1 MGKAKKKGRKK
12 GRRDFS
18 GHGRR
23 PVDVENMRK
32 RICERTNQ
40 NVKTDA
46 ERSEVTL
53 KLRRIS
59 FELKSHIE
67 EVSELKRMFE
77 ELASPHK
84 EMKKMCLGDSR
95 TRINQ
100 EFVVRDSYS
109 YLRWLIKKS
118 NSFQS
123 EPSTMKQANI
133 PIGKALK
140 NGKQEHAYTSS
151 P

>member
-1 MGKAKKKGRKK
+1 MSRFNTMGKTKKKGHKK
-12 GRRDFS
+12 ARRDFS
-18 GHGRR
+18 GHARR
-23 PVDVENMRK
+23 PIDVENMRK

-40 NVKTDA
+40 NVNADA

-53 KLRRIS
+53 KLRRLS

-77 ELASPHK
+77 ELASPRQ
-84 EMKKMCLGDSR
+84 EMEMSLGDSR

-109 YLRWLIKKS
+109 
-118 NSFQS
+118 
-123 EPSTMKQANI
+123 
-133 PIGKALK
+133 
-140 NGKQEHAYTSS
+140 
-151 P
+151 

>member
-1 MGKAKKKGRKK
+1 MSRFNTMGKTRKKGRKK
-12 GRRDFS
+12 ARRDFS
-18 GHGRR
+18 GHARR
-23 PVDVENMRK
+23 PIDVENMRK
-32 RICERTNQ
+32 RTCERTNQ
-40 NVKTDA
+40 NVNTDA

-53 KLRRIS
+53 KLRRLS

-77 ELASPHK
+77 ELASPRK
-84 EMKKMCLGDSR
+84 EMKKMSIGDSR

-118 NSFQS
+118 NSSQS
-123 EPSTMKQANI
+123 EPSTMKQANT
-133 PIGKALK
+133 P
-140 NGKQEHAYTSS
+140 
-151 P
+151 

>member
-1 MGKAKKKGRKK
+1 MGKAKKKRRRKA
-12 GRRDFS
+12 RRDFS
-18 GHGRR
+18 GHASR
-23 PVDVENMRK
+23 PTDVENMRK

-67 EVSELKRMFE
+67 EVSELKHMFE
-77 ELASPHK
+77 ELASPRK
-84 EMKKMCLGDSR
+84 QMKKMCLGDSR

-109 YLRWLIKKS
+109 YLKWLIKKS

-123 EPSTMKQANI
+123 EPSTMKQANT
-133 PIGKALK
+133 P
-140 NGKQEHAYTSS
+140 
-151 P
+151 